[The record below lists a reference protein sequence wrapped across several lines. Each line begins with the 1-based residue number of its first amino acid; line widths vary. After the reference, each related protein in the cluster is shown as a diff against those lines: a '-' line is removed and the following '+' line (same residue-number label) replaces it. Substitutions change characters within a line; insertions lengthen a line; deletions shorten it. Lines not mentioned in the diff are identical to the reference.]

1 MQKRIDMNEE
11 NSLRAG
17 FHPAKET
24 SAPVPGYAWVIL
36 LVAFL
41 ASVAA
46 PLAQFKVP
54 PLLPVLMDAFRLSL
68 SQAGMLMSVFAFTG
82 LILALPAGV
91 VTHKLGPK
99 GTGLI
104 AVGCLVVG
112 SAWGA
117 LSGSTGWLLASRVVE
132 GVGMGLIAVAA
143 PASIAL
149 WFPREKQ
156 GTPMGIW
163 ATWVPMGSVIM
174 YNLAPA
180 LQALAGWRA
189 VWWVG
194 GGFALLA
201 FILYWLLM
209 RLPPSTAGERP
220 PGQAEAPPQLGR
232 ALANRSIWLLG
243 LQFGCMNLV
252 FIALSTFFPTFL
264 SEVRGYSIAQAAF
277 IASLPTLMILGSA
290 PLAGWLSDRIGS
302 RRLVFAIPYLVIAAM
317 MTLPFKLSGP
327 ALYIF
332 MILLGVVIGAI
343 PTATFAAAPEIM
355 GRPQLAGLGLA
366 VVALGQ
372 NLGMVI
378 GPILLGSLVENI
390 GWAPAGYWL
399 IPICLLG
406 FVAGW
411 LVRVR

>member
-1 MQKRIDMNEE
+1 MDERVDMEVKGVRPG
-11 NSLRAG
+11 LKPG
-17 FHPAKET
+17 KEK
-24 SAPVPGYAWVIL
+24 SATVPGYAWVIL

-54 PLLPVLMDAFRLSL
+54 PVLPVLMDAFQLNL
-68 SQAGMLMSVFAFTG
+68 GQAGMLMSVFAVTG
-82 LILALPAGV
+82 LILALPAGII
-91 VTHKLGPK
+91 THKLGPK
-99 GTGLI
+99 PAGLI
-104 AVGCLVVG
+104 AVGCLVIG

-132 GVGMGLIAVAA
+132 GAGMGLIAVAA

-180 LQALAGWRA
+180 LQASAGWRA
-189 VWWVG
+189 VWWASG
-194 GGFALLA
+194 AFALLV

-209 RLPPSTAGERP
+209 RLPPSAPDQVGHP
-220 PGQAEAPPQLGR
+220 AEAAPKLGR
-232 ALANRSIWLLG
+232 SLANRNIWLLAV
-243 LQFGCMNLV
+243 QFGCMNLV
-252 FIALSTFFPTFL
+252 FVGFSTFFPTFL
-264 SEVRGYSIAQAAF
+264 SEVHSYSLAQAAF
-277 IASLPTLMILGSA
+277 VASLPTILILGSA

-302 RRLVFAIPYLVIAAM
+302 RRLVFTIPYLFIAAI

-327 ALYIF
+327 ALYAL
-332 MILLGVVIGAI
+332 MILFGIMIGPV

-355 GRPQLAGLGLA
+355 GQPQLAGLGLA

-378 GPILLGSLVENI
+378 GPILLGGLVESI
-390 GWAPAGYWL
+390 GWAPAGYWM

-411 LVRVR
+411 LVKVR

>member
-1 MQKRIDMNEE
+1 MHEA
-11 NSLRAG
+11 NSVRPGLKPGQEKSTTVA
-17 FHPAKET
+17 
-24 SAPVPGYAWVIL
+24 GYAWVIL

-54 PLLPVLMDAFRLSL
+54 PLLPVLMDAFRLNL
-68 SQAGMLMSVFAFTG
+68 SQAGWLMSVFAFTS

-91 VTHKLGPK
+91 ITHRVGPK
-99 GTGLI
+99 AAGLI
-104 AVGCLVVG
+104 AVGCLVIG

-117 LSGSTGWLLASRVVE
+117 LSGSTALLLASRVVE

-156 GTPMGIW
+156 GMPMGIW

-180 LQALAGWRA
+180 LQAVAGWRA
-189 VWWVG
+189 VWWAG
-194 GGFALLA
+194 GGFALFA

-209 RLPPSTAGERP
+209 RLPHSAGGQRL
-220 PGQAEAPPQLGR
+220 PGQAGPPAEAPPKLGR
-232 ALANRSIWLLG
+232 ALANRSMWLLG

-264 SEVRGYSIAQAAF
+264 SEVRGYSIAQSAF
-277 IASLPTLMILGSA
+277 VTSLPTILILGSA

-302 RRLVFAIPYLVIAAM
+302 RRLVFSIPYLFLAVM
-317 MTLPFKLSGP
+317 MVLPFKLTGP
-327 ALYIF
+327 ALYAL
-332 MILLGVVIGAI
+332 MILLGVLIGAI

-355 GRPQLAGLGLA
+355 GQPRLAGLGMA

-372 NLGMVI
+372 NLGMVV
-378 GPILLGSLVENI
+378 GPILFASLVESI

-399 IPICLLG
+399 IPFCLLG

-411 LVRVR
+411 LVEVR